1 VDQLARSQDIPT
13 KVSLMFRKGAKIAHE
28 HAAAALQNDTTRER
42 ADSPARSCGPINNAS
57 GETR

>member
-1 VDQLARSQDIPT
+1 
-13 KVSLMFRKGAKIAHE
+13 MFRKGAKIAHE

-42 ADSPARSCGPINNAS
+42 ADSPARSCGTINNAS